1 MTSPLFKWS
10 FVFYIMTN
18 VARGVEVE
26 KLLDVVN
33 ASDSA
38 QPFHHSVYANGHV
51 YLFGL
56 KGAEQSQYSS
66 YKRTI
71 LLGSYAVDVDLDN
84 KTYSQSYFSSIDK
97 TEDRKEYVFA
107 IHDEVYMITYSEH
120 EMCTFHDLYNWT
132 SDSWKPVP
140 LTSVVIE
147 ADRKHSEMVL
157 ARSSG
162 KVPIRRNFLLSENL
176 HRFRD
181 NVPEKGVCNDIE
193 TTQVWD
199 AKVESKARLHPA
211 GSTSN
216 CKLSYMVVANDSVL
230 FAFSQNDKNVIFS
243 RLTIVGEGAV
253 ISHLFTVDK
262 LSRPRSS
269 IVFAGLYDQKLTA
282 ITGSQGCGFRWNS
295 DEVLS
300 VDLKQ
305 GSVSYYPTNG
315 ERPPWAFNGPDST
328 FQWNNKFLLVGG
340 SKALGISNMSFSP
353 EIWAL
358 DLVSYNYTKL
368 PIEVPADVANFQLCS
383 SFDSCSGQLFLTD
396 LTHGLYRI
404 NMTELV

>member
-1 MTSPLFKWS
+1 
-10 FVFYIMTN
+10 MTN

-33 ASDSA
+33 ATDSA
-38 QPFHHSVYANGHV
+38 QPFHHCVYADGHV

-71 LLGSYAVDVDLDN
+71 LLGSYAVDVDLKN
-84 KTYSQSYFSSIDK
+84 KTYTQSYFSSIDK

-107 IHDEVYMITYSEH
+107 VHDEIYMVTYSEY
-120 EMCTFHDLYNWT
+120 EMCTFHDLYTWT
-132 SDSWKPVP
+132 SGSWKPVA
-140 LTSVVIE
+140 LT
-147 ADRKHSEMVL
+147 
-157 ARSSG
+157 
-162 KVPIRRNFLLSENL
+162 
-176 HRFRD
+176 
-181 NVPEKGVCNDIE
+181 
-193 TTQVWD
+193 
-199 AKVESKARLHPA
+199 VESKARLEPG

-216 CKLSYMVVANDSVL
+216 CKLSYTVVANDSVL
-230 FAFSQNDKNVIFS
+230 FAFSQNDKKVVFS
-243 RLTIVGEGAV
+243 RLNIVGEAAV

-282 ITGSQGCGFRWNS
+282 ILGSQGCGFRWNS
-295 DEVLS
+295 EEVLS
-300 VDLKQ
+300 IDLKQ
-305 GSVSYYPTNG
+305 GSVTYYPTNG

-328 FQWNNKFLLVGG
+328 FQWNNTFLLVGG

-368 PIEVPADVANFQLCS
+368 PVEVPSDVANFQLCS
-383 SFDSCSGQLFLTD
+383 TFDACSGQLYFTD
-396 LTHGLYRI
+396 LTHGLYRV